1 MMLSLWTDNNRLLAP
16 IMVIA
21 ATAIISFGLS
31 YLALRLGDKARNWRR
46 VEIHAGEALAHLETQ
61 LRACE
66 ATVETLNTR
75 LVSQKVAIS
84 QMILHMNKAL
94 SAAASSS
101 E

>member
-1 MMLSLWTDNNRLLAP
+1 MPSNS
-16 IMVIA
+16 
-21 ATAIISFGLS
+21 ISFGIA
-31 YLALRLGDKARNWRR
+31 YLFLRLGDKARNWRR

-75 LVSQKVAIS
+75 LVAQKVAIA

-94 SAAASSS
+94 AAARES